1 MANQPLSEFEKV
13 TEQRTSDNLMTDFS
27 YFLRHSRKWWLVPLL
42 LALGMLGTLMLL
54 SNTAAAPLIY
64 TLF

>member
-1 MANQPLSEFEKV
+1 MPEQQLSEFEKV
-13 TEQRTSDNLMTDFS
+13 TQQPTSNNLLTDFT
-27 YFLRHSRKWWLVPLL
+27 YFLRHSKKWWLVPLL

>member
-1 MANQPLSEFEKV
+1 MPEQRLSDFEKV
-13 TEQRTSDNLMTDFS
+13 TQERTSNNLLTDFG
-27 YFLRHSRKWWLVPLL
+27 YFLRHSKKWWLLPLL